1 MRPTDNSVRTL
12 KQTSI
17 TIDHKSQTRVR
28 QAAEQRERS
37 IDALIDAAIL
47 DSLRKGPKTKAES

>member
-1 MRPTDNSVRTL
+1 MRPTDNSVQTQ
-12 KQTSI
+12 KQTSR
-17 TIDHKSQTRVR
+17 TIDHKSQTRDR

>member
-1 MRPTDNSVRTL
+1 M
-12 KQTSI
+12 
-17 TIDHKSQTRVR
+17 RVR
-28 QAAEQRERS
+28 LAAEQRERS